1 MKKKIIKSLAIDIN
15 GKKIIIPENS
25 LISVKLN
32 DESYIGRVISL
43 YSNEI
48 NLDISKQYRSDTKVI
63 YLDDDD
69 ISEIKVLK
77 IMTAEEILNER

>member
-48 NLDISKQYRSDTKVI
+48 NLDISEQYKSDTKVI
-63 YLDDDD
+63 YLDDN

>member
-48 NLDISKQYRSDTKVI
+48 NLDISKQYRSDTKLI
-63 YLDDDD
+63 YLDDN